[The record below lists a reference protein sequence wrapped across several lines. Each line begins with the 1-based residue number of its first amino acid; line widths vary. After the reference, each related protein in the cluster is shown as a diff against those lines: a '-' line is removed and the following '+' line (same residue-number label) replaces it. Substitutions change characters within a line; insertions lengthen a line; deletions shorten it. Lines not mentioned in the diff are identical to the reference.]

1 MYGAAK
7 VGYGTEVVHSFNVLI
22 DAIKLRQ
29 VLRPRSIFAICLAG
43 VDFAVKVL
51 PNGFVEVDGVVPPL
65 IVEKEIENA
74 MQKFGALLE
83 EELVP

>member
-1 MYGAAK
+1 M
-7 VGYGTEVVHSFNVLI
+7 
-22 DAIKLRQ
+22 
-29 VLRPRSIFAICLAG
+29 LRPRSIFAICLAG

-83 EELVP
+83 EVLVP